1 MNTPQHEHK
10 DHDESLLKS
19 LITPPL
25 PQTPTEPPVP
35 PIPLP
40 EKGKELRMWGGPIT
54 TLIPAFVFVGI
65 LIWLSV
71 AERAALTA
79 FWVGGWA
86 SIVVGL
92 LLTRTPRRYAGAI
105 IRGLTDE
112 TGAVIITAYLF
123 AGVFGALLGGGGL
136 VNGLLWLGLATG
148 LGGAAFAV
156 LAFCLSCIFAVG
168 TGSSV
173 GAALALIPVIYPAGV
188 ALGADPTWL
197 ALAILAGGA
206 FGDNLAPISDTTLAS
221 AYTAKAV
228 MADVVRSRLP
238 IALIAAA
245 VSAVCIIIFG
255 SSGKPATPNLVN
267 VDAEPMGLIML
278 IPFLVVIILAMRR
291 YHIVIALIWG
301 SITCMV
307 LGIVTGL
314 LTFGDI
320 FHIPNERGESSGI
333 VETGILDITGAIVL
347 VLFILG
353 LAQVLAESGF
363 MGTILEKLTI
373 HAANGVRS
381 AEFAI
386 AGITMLFTVP
396 LGANAP
402 AILLVGPTIGRPLG
416 QQYKLA
422 PARIANLMDCAANT
436 VFYMLP
442 WHNAVI
448 VWYATIAS
456 VAARY
461 GLEEVSITSAILNP
475 YAWVLIIVLV
485 ISILT
490 GWNRKYAKEGDYEF
504 DIADA

>member
-1 MNTPQHEHK
+1 MKEHRRSDADHRTKRLVGFVAPELPDTP
-10 DHDESLLKS
+10 DV
-19 LITPPL
+19 
-25 PQTPTEPPVP
+25 PPVP
-35 PIPLP
+35 AIPVP
-40 EKGKELRMWGGPIT
+40 KKGKELKMWGGPVT
-54 TLIPAFVFVGI
+54 TLIPALVFVGV
-65 LIWLSV
+65 LVWLSV
-71 AERAALTA
+71 EERAALTS

-105 IRGLTDE
+105 VRGLTDE

-136 VNGLLWLGLATG
+136 VNGLLWFGLATG
-148 LGGAAFAV
+148 VGGALFAV
-156 LAFCLSCIFAVG
+156 LAFGLACIFAVG

-173 GAALALIPVIYPAGV
+173 GAALSLIPVIYPAGV
-188 ALGADPTWL
+188 ALGSDPTWL

-206 FGDNLAPISDTTLAS
+206 FGDNLAPISDTTLSS
-221 AYTAKAV
+221 AYTARAV
-228 MADVVRSRLP
+228 MADVVKSRLP
-238 IALIAAA
+238 LALIAAA
-245 VSAVCIIIFG
+245 ASAVCIIAFG
-255 SSGKPATPNLVN
+255 GSGKPATPSLIN
-267 VDAEPMGLIML
+267 VEAEPLGLVML
-278 IPFLVVIILAMRR
+278 IPFMVVIILAMRR
-291 YHIVIALIWG
+291 YHIIIALIWG
-301 SITCMV
+301 SLTCMV
-307 LGIVTGL
+307 IGMVTGL
-314 LTFGDI
+314 LTPGDI
-320 FHIPNERGESSGI
+320 FHIPGERGETSGL
-333 VETGILDITGAIVL
+333 VETGLVDITGAIVL

-363 MGTILEKLTI
+363 MGMILEKLTV

-416 QQYKLA
+416 QQYNLA

-448 VWYATIAS
+448 IWYATIAS
-456 VAARY
+456 VATRY
-461 GLEEVSITSAILNP
+461 NIEGVAITKAGLNP
-475 YAWVLIIVLV
+475 YAWVLITVLI

-490 GWNRKYAKEGDYEF
+490 GWNRKYAKEGDYDFVE
-504 DIADA
+504 DAA